1 MTSTVYAIAAASAA
15 VGMVAFAGGL
25 RAALR
30 RRPLASLLWIAS
42 ALLALVAGAL
52 FATLAVATLGY
63 QALVREETAAR
74 ISVTPIGPQRFEAR
88 VRLPDGKEHTFQL
101 AGDEVYVD
109 AHILKWKPVANL
121 LGLHTAY
128 ELSRIAGRYAALE
141 QERTAP
147 RTVYSLAEDKPVDLF
162 LLRRRYA
169 LLAPLVDAQY
179 GSATFVAVSRPAEF
193 EIKVSASGL
202 LVREAPP
209 ALR

>member
-1 MTSTVYAIAAASAA
+1 MTSTVYVIAAASAA
-15 VGMVAFAGGL
+15 LGLVAFAGGL

-30 RRPLASLLWIAS
+30 RRPLASLSWIAS
-42 ALLALVAGAL
+42 ALLALAVGAL

-63 QALVREETAAR
+63 QTLVREETAAW
-74 ISVTPIGPQRFEAR
+74 ISVTPTGPQRFEAR
-88 VRLPDGKEHTFQL
+88 VRLPDGKERTFQL

-109 AHILKWKPVANL
+109 AHILKWKPIANL

-147 RTVYSLAEDKPVDLF
+147 RTVHSLAEDKPVDLF

-169 LLAPLVDAQY
+169 LLAPLVDAEY
-179 GSATFVAVSRPAEF
+179 GSATFVTVSRPAEF

-209 ALR
+209 ASR